1 TIAGYKPVPGDIK
14 YKDLNGDGTINQFDE
29 APIGTFKPR
38 IYYGISAGLSWKGFE
53 VSALLQGVANRM
65 NYVANFATEMGF
77 QFVNFTYG
85 QAYEQI
91 TGRWTPETAT
101 TATYPRLTADANH
114 NYNKASSSFW
124 VRNGSYFRLKNLNV
138 AYNLPYEW
146 MRRLRLGSVKV
157 FANAQNLFTHAAYDF
172 VDPEVGVGAY
182 PIQRVLNTGIN
193 IKF

>member
-1 TIAGYKPVPGDIK
+1 VT
-14 YKDLNGDGTINQFDE
+14 
-29 APIGTFKPR
+29 
-38 IYYGISAGLSWKGFE
+38 
-53 VSALLQGVANRM
+53 NRT

-77 QFVNFTYG
+77 QFQNFTYG

-91 TGRWTPETAT
+91 TGRWTPETAN
-101 TATYPRLTADANH
+101 TATYPRLTADANY

-124 VRNGSYFRLKNLNV
+124 VRNGNYFRLKNVNI

-146 MRRLRLGSVKV
+146 TRVIRLGGVKI
-157 FANAQNLFTHAAYDF
+157 FANALNLFTHAGYDF

-182 PIQRVLNTGIN
+182 PIQRVLNTGVN